1 MSSCRKEGA
10 VNKKKRF
17 ATLCRSV
24 MGSPKMV
31 HAQDAS
37 GQKSDYS
44 AVDIV
49 DVDNNGFWMRG
60 ASASVLFENFV
71 IMWYT

>member
-1 MSSCRKEGA
+1 
-10 VNKKKRF
+10 
-17 ATLCRSV
+17 